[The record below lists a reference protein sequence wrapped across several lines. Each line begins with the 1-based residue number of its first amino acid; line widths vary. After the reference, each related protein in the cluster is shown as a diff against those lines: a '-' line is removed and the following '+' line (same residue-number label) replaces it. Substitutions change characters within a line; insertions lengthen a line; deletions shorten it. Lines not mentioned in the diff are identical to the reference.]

1 MKVAIIIKS
10 NLQICA
16 KYVLCMLVDKNECL
30 MPKEKCDLYCFEFK
44 KLFFFLAERVV
55 VIADVSGG

>member
-16 KYVLCMLVDKNECL
+16 KYVLCILVDKNECL
-30 MPKEKCDLYCFEFK
+30 MPEEKFYLYCFEFLK
-44 KLFFFLAERVV
+44 KLSFFITER
-55 VIADVSGG
+55 VIADVLGG